1 MTYKYKYDIR
11 ISVRLDDETYK
22 ILEELSKKLG
32 LSKSDVIRNSIY
44 IYVVFIRSVGL
55 SDKNLDSFIKEK
67 KFV

>member
-1 MTYKYKYDIR
+1 VTYKYKYDIR